1 MDKRANGQPLV
12 FKWKQSMSEMD
23 DLAAF
28 AVLIEAGSFT
38 VAAEQLGCSKGQ
50 LSKRISQLEAGYSV
64 VLLHRTT
71 RKLSLT
77 AAGAALLPQAQ
88 ALVVQVERARQALAR
103 LKDDLAG
110 PVRMTVPVSLGET
123 FFDGLLLEF
132 SEHYPQVQIELELN
146 NSYRDLARD
155 GFDLG
160 VRLGAV
166 ENERLV
172 AKPLLAWHE
181 MTCASPAYLEQHGEP
196 LTPADLAS
204 HTCLL
209 NSHYSGREEWL
220 YHQQHELLRVRVSGT
235 FASNHYNLLKK
246 AALVGAGIA
255 RLPSYVLPA
264 ELADGRLRWLL
275 RDYQTRSLPMYLVHP
290 YQGGLPRRTQ
300 VLADYL
306 VDWFKRSGE
315 ALDRL

>member
-1 MDKRANGQPLV
+1 
-12 FKWKQSMSEMD
+12 MSEMD

-38 VAAEQLGCSKGQ
+38 LAAQQLGCSKGQ
-50 LSKRISQLEAGYSV
+50 LSKRISLLETRFSV
-64 VLLHRTT
+64 VLLQRTT
-71 RKLSLT
+71 RRLSLT

-103 LKDDLAG
+103 LKDDMAG

-132 SEHYPQVQIELELN
+132 SHQYPQVQIELDLSN
-146 NSYRDLARD
+146 NYRDLSRD
-155 GFDLG
+155 GFDLA
-160 VRLGAV
+160 VRSEVG
-166 ENERLV
+166 NDERLV
-172 AKPLLAWHE
+172 ARPLLAWHE
-181 MTCASPAYLEQHGEP
+181 LTCASQAYLEQHGEP
-196 LTPADLAS
+196 QTPQALAD
-204 HTCLL
+204 HHCLL

-220 YHQQHELLRVRVSGT
+220 YHQQHELLRVRVSGP
-235 FASNHYNLLKK
+235 FASNHYSLLKK
-246 AALVGAGIA
+246 AALAGAGIA
-255 RLPSYVLPA
+255 RLPSYLLQA

-275 RDYQTRSLPMYLVHP
+275 RDYQTRRMPMYLVHP
-290 YQGGLPRRTQ
+290 YQGGLPKRTQ

-306 VDWFKRSGE
+306 IGWFKRSGE

>member
-1 MDKRANGQPLV
+1 
-12 FKWKQSMSEMD
+12 MSEMD

-38 VAAEQLGCSKGQ
+38 LAAQQLGCSKGQ
-50 LSKRISQLEAGYSV
+50 LSKRISQLEAQFSV
-64 VLLHRTT
+64 VLLQRTT
-71 RKLSLT
+71 RRLSLT

-103 LKDDLAG
+103 LKDDMAG

-132 SEHYPQVQIELELN
+132 SGQYPEVQIELELN

-155 GFDLG
+155 GFDLAIRAE
-160 VRLGAV
+160 VA
-166 ENERLV
+166 NDDRLV

-181 MTCASPAYLEQHGEP
+181 MTCASPAYLERFGEP
-196 LTPADLAS
+196 ATPHALAE
-204 HTCLL
+204 HRCLL

-220 YHQQHELLRVRVSGT
+220 YHQQHELLRVRVSGP
-235 FASNHYNLLKK
+235 FASNHYSLLKK
-246 AALVGAGIA
+246 AALSGAGIA
-255 RLPSYVLPA
+255 RLPSYLLQA

-275 RDYQTRSLPMYLVHP
+275 RDYQTRRMPMYLVHP
-290 YQGGLPRRTQ
+290 YQGGLPKRTQ

-306 VDWFKRSGE
+306 MGWFKRSGE
-315 ALDRL
+315 ALDRLQR

>member
-1 MDKRANGQPLV
+1 
-12 FKWKQSMSEMD
+12 MSEMD

-38 VAAEQLGCSKGQ
+38 LAAEQLGCSTGQ
-50 LSKRISQLEAGYSV
+50 LSKRISQLEAQFSV

-88 ALVVQVERARQALAR
+88 ALVAQVERARQALAR

-132 SEHYPQVQIELELN
+132 TQQYPQVQIELELN

-160 VRLGAV
+160 VRMGAMD
-166 ENERLV
+166 NERLV

-181 MTCASPAYLEQHGEP
+181 MTCASPAYLAQHGEP
-196 LTPADLAS
+196 LTPADLAA

-275 RDYQTRSLPMYLVHP
+275 RDYQTRSMPMYLVHP

-306 VDWFKRSGE
+306 VDWFRRSGE
-315 ALDRL
+315 TLDRLQR

>member
-1 MDKRANGQPLV
+1 
-12 FKWKQSMSEMD
+12 MSEMD

-28 AVLIEAGSFT
+28 AVLIDAGSFT
-38 VAAEQLGCSKGQ
+38 LAAQQLGCSKGQ
-50 LSKRISQLEAGYSV
+50 LSKRISLLEAQFSV

-71 RKLSLT
+71 RRLSLT
-77 AAGAALLPQAQ
+77 AAGAALLPQAR

-103 LKDDLAG
+103 LKEDMVG

-123 FFDGLLLEF
+123 FFDSLLMEF
-132 SEHYPQVQIELELN
+132 SSEYPQVQIELELN
-146 NSYRDLARD
+146 NSYRDMARE
-155 GFDLG
+155 GFDLAIRSQ
-160 VRLGAV
+160 VA
-166 ENERLV
+166 NHERLV
-172 AKPLLAWHE
+172 AKQVLNWHE
-181 MTCASPAYLEQHGEP
+181 ITCASPEYLLQYGEP
-196 LTPADLAS
+196 TAPQQLAE
-204 HTCLL
+204 HRCLL

-220 YHQQHELLRVRVSGT
+220 YHQQHELLRVRVSGP

-246 AALVGAGIA
+246 AALAGAGIA
-255 RLPSYVLPA
+255 RLPSYLLQA

-275 RDYQTRSLPMYLVHP
+275 RDYQTRSMPMYLVHP

-306 VDWFKRSGE
+306 IGWFKRSGE